1 MPPHAAVF
9 GLFILL
15 KKKAEYECAEART
28 CSVKCRS
35 VLMCFA
41 HVYIPSQ
48 NHKGCEKCHVQWRQ
62 VLHILLIKE
71 FMEEK

>member
-1 MPPHAAVF
+1 MNALRL
-9 GLFILL
+9 GLVVS
-15 KKKAEYECAEART
+15 
-28 CSVKCRS
+28 SVA

-71 FMEEK
+71 FMEEKK